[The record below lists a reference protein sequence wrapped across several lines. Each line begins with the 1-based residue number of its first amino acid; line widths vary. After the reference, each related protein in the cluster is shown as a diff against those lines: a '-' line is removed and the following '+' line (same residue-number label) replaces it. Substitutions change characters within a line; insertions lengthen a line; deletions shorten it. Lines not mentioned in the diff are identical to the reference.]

1 MKKKQQVN
9 KTDINDS
16 LLSIQSEIEGREKC
30 REILKNNTGIKKGES
45 GGFKKT
51 DILGNNDFI
60 KFFSAKDDDDDDLFE
75 RRQCFYYALSRTIED
90 VKGIKFIGKDVQRFA
105 GDDLLKTFNKDTK
118 DKTLAC
124 LCLIA
129 FLLSEIDGN
138 RYETIKEIVIEIL
151 AYIENKTTIEIKS
164 SIFLDITMKEHDIFY
179 KATEQEKLELS
190 RELCRSLLKPVYK
203 HLDDT
208 IKNIDDKGQ
217 KIINKF
223 LCQLFFLIFFTNK
236 IDIKPQNILVQQDND
251 NMEFLHI
258 DFDEPR
264 EFDAMFDT
272 FDRHEQYN
280 FYYGKYFLESLWNK
294 ISSDELSEYFNEYI
308 KKYTLTEEKLKKII
322 SRTVK
327 NVFRQKYNFDS
338 DKHDKISR
346 CLLKQ
351 TCEILF
357 EHMQK
362 YMQYMLDQLNK
373 KEISLQDGNKQ
384 KKAKLINVLKVNHK
398 VLSAMLK
405 NNTIEKCVE
414 DSIKRYK
421 KLKKEVLEEKQHK
434 QSNENI
440 NNPANPSTHS
450 NNDSNKQDNEFNINN
465 DLSLDDIK
473 KEETKKTNIHSP
485 ILNNNLNNLNIDS
498 NLNESKKEINDS
510 NINEQEKSLNEMIG
524 NNFPLSYSHTSV
536 DQNNKSD
543 INNELNLN
551 DNLNNDIPR
560 EETNNIYQE
569 NNNNLNNDI
578 NLNDTQKEKTKETI
592 IPNHTPNIIPDLN
605 INNNII
611 PRRDINERD
620 VKTEKNS
627 QTTSCG
633 GILSNIKDFFTQC
646 CSNCGTNDSA
656 DINTS
661 SVQVDN
667 TRNIE

>member
-45 GGFKKT
+45 GGFKDT
-51 DILGNNDFI
+51 RILGNNDFI
-60 KFFSAKDDDDDDLFE
+60 KFSSAKDDDDDDLFD

-208 IKNIDDKGQ
+208 IKIIDDKGQ

-362 YMQYMLDQLNK
+362 YMQYMLKQLSEKKILLQGGNNK
-373 KEISLQDGNKQ
+373 KIET
-384 KKAKLINVLKVNHK
+384 LIK
-398 VLSAMLK
+398 VLENNRKALSDMLQGDK
-405 NNTIEKCVE
+405 IKKCVE
-414 DSIKRYK
+414 ESIDRYK
-421 KLKKEVLEEKQHK
+421 KLKKEVLEEKQPK

-450 NNDSNKQDNEFNINN
+450 NNDSNKQDNEFNIDN
-465 DLSLDDIK
+465 DINLDDIK
-473 KEETKKTNIHSP
+473 KEI
-485 ILNNNLNNLNIDS
+485 NN
-498 NLNESKKEINDS
+498 S
-510 NINEQEKSLNEMIG
+510 NINEQKESLNEMIG

-536 DQNNKSD
+536 DKNNKSD
-543 INNELNLN
+543 INNDLNIN
-551 DNLNNDIPR
+551 KNIPK
-560 EETNNIYQE
+560 EETNKTNNIYQG
-569 NNNNLNNDI
+569 NNNNLNNNTNNLIPNLNI
-578 NLNDTQKEKTKETI
+578 NNNINDTQKEKTKGTI
-592 IPNHTPNIIPDLN
+592 IINP

-611 PRRDINERD
+611 NISLNNSEKKNNDSLNIKKRDIIISDN
-620 VKTEKNS
+620 TEKNS
-627 QTTSCG
+627 QMTSCG
-633 GILSNIKDFFTQC
+633 EIWSNIKDFFTQC
-646 CSNCGTNDSA
+646 CSNCGTNDRA

-667 TRNIE
+667 TRNI